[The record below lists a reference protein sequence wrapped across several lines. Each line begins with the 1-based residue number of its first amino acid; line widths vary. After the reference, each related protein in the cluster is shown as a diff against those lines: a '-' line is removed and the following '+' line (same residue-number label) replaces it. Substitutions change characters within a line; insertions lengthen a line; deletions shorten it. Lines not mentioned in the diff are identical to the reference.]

1 MASTIFFCRP
11 REEGAVRSGTM
22 YFHYPTLF
30 KLMRLTFS
38 RQYFSLRHAALVI
51 IFLVPFL
58 LLRMFV
64 WGMRLLDYVF
74 FPGFLKQPLRTP
86 LYIIGNPR
94 SGTTFTHRLL
104 ALDEQFSYLKLYQT
118 IFPAVTCYKL
128 FALAGR
134 IDRLLGSPGRRL
146 LNGISKKGF
155 KGWDTIHQT
164 GPEKAES
171 DEMLFMYAML
181 SPLLG
186 LLFPF
191 LKEMDAATFV
201 DFMPEKSRHKL
212 MSYYKSC
219 LQRHLYA
226 TGPDKILLQKVALI
240 AGRLQSIHE
249 LLPDMRIVHLVRHP
263 NESIPSLVSM
273 FEATWKS
280 LAPDA
285 CKDGRAYRELAD
297 LICEYYLHLHEVEK
311 AFPAERL
318 LKVRYEDLVADPRK
332 TVCRIYQ
339 EFGLEIR
346 PEYDKLLTEETNKA
360 RKYKSKHHYS
370 LENYGL
376 TEEMIYQRLKPVFAD
391 YGFKSPSSG
400 TG

>member
-1 MASTIFFCRP
+1 
-11 REEGAVRSGTM
+11 M

-30 KLMRLTFS
+30 KLIRLSFS
-38 RQYFSLRHAALVI
+38 RQYFSLRHAALVV

-64 WGMRLLDYVF
+64 WGMRLLDHVF
-74 FPGFLKQPLRTP
+74 FPAFVKQPLRAP

-128 FALAGR
+128 FNLAGR
-134 IDRLLGSPGRRL
+134 VDRILKSPGKRL
-146 LNGISKKGF
+146 INSISKKSF
-155 KGWDTIHQT
+155 KGWDSIHQT

-191 LKEMDAATFV
+191 FKEMDEVTFV
-201 DFMPEKSRHKL
+201 DFMPRKSRYKL

-226 TGPDKILLQKVALI
+226 EGSDKILLQKVALI
-240 AGRLQSIHE
+240 AGRLRSIHD

-263 NESIPSLVSM
+263 SESIPSLISM
-273 FEATWKS
+273 FEVTWKS
-280 LAPDA
+280 LVPNT
-285 CKDGRAYRELAD
+285 CKDERVYRELAD
-297 LICEYYLHLHEVEK
+297 VIFSYYEHLHELEK
-311 AFPAERL
+311 DFPAGTL
-318 LKVRYEDLVADPRK
+318 IKVRYEDLVADPYK
-332 TVCRIYQ
+332 TVHSIYQ
-339 EFGLEIR
+339 EFGLEIS
-346 PEYDKLLTEETNKA
+346 PEYDKLLTEETQKS
-360 RKYKSKHHYS
+360 RKYKSRHNYT
-370 LENYGL
+370 LESYGL
-376 TEEMIYQRLKPVFAD
+376 SEEMINQRLKSVCED
-391 YGFKSPSSG
+391 YGFK
-400 TG
+400 

>member
-1 MASTIFFCRP
+1 
-11 REEGAVRSGTM
+11 M

-30 KLMRLTFS
+30 KLIYLSFS
-38 RQYFSLRHAALVI
+38 KQYFSLRHASLVI

-58 LLRMFV
+58 LLRTFV
-64 WGMRLLDYVF
+64 WAMRLLDYVF
-74 FPGFLKQPLRTP
+74 SPGFLKQPVRSP

-94 SGTTFTHRLL
+94 SGTTFTHRLF

-118 IFPAVTCYKL
+118 IFPSVICYKL
-128 FALAGR
+128 FGLIAR
-134 IDRLLGSPGRRL
+134 IDRLVGRPGERL
-146 LNGISKKGF
+146 LNVISNKGF
-155 KGWDTIHQT
+155 KGWNTIHQT

-201 DFMPEKSRHKL
+201 DFMPQKSRHKL

-249 LLPDMRIVHLVRHP
+249 VLPDMRIIHMVRHP
-263 NESIPSLVSM
+263 YESIPSLISM
-273 FEATWKS
+273 FDATWKS

-285 CKDGRAYRELAD
+285 CKDGRSYLELAD
-297 LICEYYLHLHEVEK
+297 LICKYYVHLHEVGK
-311 AFPAERL
+311 SFPADAL
-318 LKVRYEDLVADPRK
+318 LKVRYEDLVADPHK
-332 TVCRIYQ
+332 TIHSIYQ
-339 EFGLEIR
+339 SFGLEFS
-346 PEYDKLLTEETNKA
+346 PEYDKLLSEETNKA
-360 RKYKSKHHYS
+360 RTYKSKHSYS

-376 TEEMIYQRLKPVFAD
+376 TEEMLYQQLKPVFDD
-391 YGFKSPSSG
+391 YGFKERQSER
-400 TG
+400 

>member
-1 MASTIFFCRP
+1 
-11 REEGAVRSGTM
+11 M

-30 KLMRLTFS
+30 TLIHLTFT
-38 RQYFSLRHAALVI
+38 RKYFSPRHAALVVF
-51 IFLVPFL
+51 FLVPFL
-58 LLRMFV
+58 LLRLFV
-64 WGMRLLDYVF
+64 YGMRLLDHVF
-74 FPGFLKQPLRTP
+74 FPDFRNQPVRAP

-134 IDRLLGSPGRRL
+134 VDRMIGSPGRRIL
-146 LNGISKKGF
+146 GCISNRGF
-155 KGWDTIHQT
+155 KGWDTIHKT

-191 LKEMDAATFV
+191 LKEMDSATFV
-201 DFMPEKSRHKL
+201 DFMPEKSRRKL
-212 MSYYKSC
+212 MQYYKSC

-240 AGRLQSIHE
+240 AGRIESIHA

-263 NESIPSLVSM
+263 YESIPSLISM
-273 FEATWKS
+273 FEVTWKS
-280 LAPDA
+280 LAPHA
-285 CKDGRAYRELAD
+285 CKDGRACRELAD
-297 LICEYYLHLHEVEK
+297 MICDYYLHLHEVEQTI
-311 AFPAERL
+311 PPDRL
-318 LKVRYEDLVADPRK
+318 LKVRYTDLIADPRS
-332 TVCRIYQ
+332 TVHSIYHD
-339 EFGLEIR
+339 FGLEMR
-346 PEYDKLLTEETNKA
+346 PDYDDLLSREMNRA
-360 RKYKSKHHYS
+360 RTYKSKHKYS
-370 LENYGL
+370 LEQYGL
-376 TEEMIYQRLKPVFAD
+376 TREMIYRKLQPVFD
-391 YGFKSPSSG
+391 EYGFK
-400 TG
+400 

>member
-1 MASTIFFCRP
+1 MQGLPEGIASRIK
-11 REEGAVRSGTM
+11 TM

-30 KLMRLTFS
+30 KLIRLTFS
-38 RQYFSLRHAALVI
+38 KRYFSLRHAALVI
-51 IFLVPFL
+51 IFLVPFW

-64 WGMRLLDYVF
+64 WVMRKLDYVF
-74 FPGFLKQPLRTP
+74 FPGFVKQPVRAP

-128 FALAGR
+128 FGWVGR
-134 IDRLLGSPGRRL
+134 IDRLVGSPGRRL
-146 LNGISKKGF
+146 LNSISRKGF

-171 DEMLFMYAML
+171 DEMLFVYAML

-191 LKEMDAATFV
+191 LKEMDEVTFV
-201 DFMPEKSRHKL
+201 DFMPQQSRRKL
-212 MSYYKSC
+212 MSYYKGC

-240 AGRLQSIHE
+240 AGRLQSIHD
-249 LLPDMRIVHLVRHP
+249 LQPDMRIVHLVRHP
-263 NESIPSLVSM
+263 NESIPSLISM

-280 LAPDA
+280 LAPNA
-285 CKDGRAYRELAD
+285 CKDNRAYLELAD
-297 LICEYYLHLHEVEK
+297 VICKYYVHLHELEK
-311 AFPAERL
+311 DFSADTL
-318 LKVRYEDLVADPRK
+318 LKVRYEDLVADPYK
-332 TVCRIYQ
+332 TVGRIYQ
-339 EFGLEIR
+339 KFGLETS
-346 PEYDKLLTEETNKA
+346 PEYDRLLTEETQKS
-360 RKYKSKHHYS
+360 RKYKSRHNYS
-370 LENYGL
+370 LKDYGL
-376 TEEMIYQRLKPVFAD
+376 SEEMIYQRLKSVFDD
-391 YGFKSPSSG
+391 YGFK
-400 TG
+400 